1 MRILYLTGSPGTYMR
16 PPSLSDEMLVA
27 GPDWTDALDEKG
39 KIVSLKTQIG
49 KFSVKTVI
57 SKIPPEQSPDV
68 LVCLVDATKRC
79 LPQDLAC
86 FSGPKILLLADTHH
100 LQAPLSSL
108 LSYAGAEPFDRIIL
122 LYDRHHAG
130 FFYAA
135 GFKNLFWFPGLTF
148 PHSDSWVLESQK
160 VRSRSAS
167 IGFVG
172 QAAAHHP
179 RRKRILE
186 AIQRAGLPLLQKS
199 IPQSESLAFYASS
212 LLGLNASL
220 NGDLNLRFFEVISSG
235 SLLITDS
242 LAPDSGLGCF
252 SLMGCAFEEYR
263 NEQELV
269 EKARYFLGHPREAF
283 ELAKKGQA
291 WFQSHFKEDM
301 RRAMFQKIAL
311 DGIQPEIFPMP
322 PQEKTFYFKRPE
334 DMAEA
339 TIVYESIQEL
349 HRIKEV
355 VRIGYFGTLSQ
366 GIRQMFDTLPRI
378 QILETSPEP
387 ECDLIIGE
395 PKDAVEIL
403 AIKPSSAWFPSMQG
417 KDISQLTAMFSKS
430 GYSLFESSE
439 AFFCLPGDSHESLA
453 EVETLC
459 KEAAHFFQCGDI
471 GKSFDLARRAFGMNQ
486 RSVTAAKLMAEALLK
501 IGYRGADAKKLLLH
515 ALGLDFED
523 TEIRPALA
531 EACLQAGQIDTAMDW
546 IRESIARKPEHLRA
560 MRVLANIHKAVDDL
574 ASALE
579 TLELAVSTHPNC
591 LETKYEYAMLLRK
604 SGKLQEG
611 LNIQLQLVGAKDLP
625 NVDPPKKA
633 IRVAFLVQ
641 HPQGWTNFESVREA
655 MLEDSRFEVLVIA
668 APYLHPY
675 PPEGGPE
682 AIYAFLEKRG
692 VSHQRWDS
700 GVLKPNFADVLFIQN
715 PYEVTRP
722 PALRI
727 GSLMKLVP
735 RLAYIPYGLEIG
747 GGKENA
753 ANQYNLPLQ
762 QRAWMVFARSERQ
775 KDLFSI
781 HCASGNSHIAVTG
794 HPKIDPIKNLKKN
807 MDEELLA
814 FAGDRKVF
822 LWNPQFDIRPDGTG
836 FSTFLIWNEFFMK
849 EFQRRQDS
857 CLIIRPHP
865 LFFGTLEARK
875 IWDSQQ
881 IERFLRECQNAPNIL
896 IDRRPSYLPV
906 FAASSAL
913 ISDASSFL
921 LEYAATGKPVLYLP
935 NRRGPQLNSDGEFVE
950 KHCQIGET
958 EEQIRRFLDDVAL
971 GIDRN
976 AHSRMEAYKSF
987 MHFSKIGAGHEIK
1000 SEILRR
1006 LREEFELQNSMPISR

>member
-1 MRILYLTGSPGTYMR
+1 
-16 PPSLSDEMLVA
+16 MLVA
-27 GPDWTDALDEKG
+27 GPDWTDALDENG
-39 KIVSLKTQIG
+39 KIVSLKTPIG
-49 KFSVKTVI
+49 KFSLKTII
-57 SKIPPEQSPDV
+57 SKIPPEQCPDV

-86 FSGPKILLLADTHH
+86 FDGPKILLIADTHH
-100 LQAPLSSL
+100 LKSPLSSL
-108 LSYAGAEPFDRIIL
+108 LNYAGGEPFDRIIL

-186 AIQRAGLPLLQKS
+186 AIHRARLPLFQKS
-199 IPQSESLAFYASS
+199 IPQAESLAFYASS
-212 LLGLNASL
+212 LIGLNASL

-242 LAPDSGLGCF
+242 LAPDSGIGCF
-252 SLMGCAFEEYR
+252 SSMGCAFEEYR

-269 EKARYFLGHPREAF
+269 VKARYYLGRPREAF

-291 WFQSHFKEDM
+291 WFQNHFKEDM

-334 DMAEA
+334 DLSEA
-339 TIVYESIQEL
+339 TTVYEAIQEM
-349 HRIKEV
+349 HRKKET
-355 VRIGYFGTLSQ
+355 VRIGHFGTLSQ

-378 QILETSPEP
+378 QILEISPEP
-387 ECDLIIGE
+387 EWDLIIGE

-417 KDISQLTAMFSKS
+417 KDISQLAAMFSKS
-430 GYSLFESSE
+430 GYSLFESSA
-439 AFFCLPGDSHESLA
+439 AFFCLSENSQESLA
-453 EVETLC
+453 EIDALC
-459 KEAAHFFQCGDI
+459 KEAAHFFECGDI

-486 RSVTAAKLMAEALLK
+486 RSATAAKLMAEALLK
-501 IGYRGADAKKLLLH
+501 IGSRSADAEKLLLH
-515 ALGLDFED
+515 ALGLDLED

-531 EACLQAGQIDTAMDW
+531 EACLQAGQIDRAMDW

-560 MRVLANIHKAVDDL
+560 MRVLANIHKATNDL

-625 NVDPPKKA
+625 NLNPSKKT
-633 IRVAFLVQ
+633 IKVAFLVQ

-655 MLEDSRFEVLVIA
+655 MLEDSRFEVLVVA
-668 APYLHPY
+668 APYMHPY

-700 GVLKPNFADVLFIQN
+700 GVLRPNFADVIFIQN

-775 KDLFSI
+775 KDMFAI
-781 HCASGNSHIAVTG
+781 HCASGNSHIVVTG
-794 HPKIDPIKNLKKN
+794 HPKIDPIKNLHKN
-807 MDEELLA
+807 IDDEILA

-836 FSTFLIWNEFFMK
+836 FSTFLIWNEFFLR
-849 EFQRRQDS
+849 EFQRRQDA

-865 LFFGTLEARK
+865 LFFGTLESRK
-875 IWDSQQ
+875 IWDKQQ
-881 IERFLRECQNAPNIL
+881 IERFLRECQNSANIL
-896 IDRRPSYLPV
+896 IDRRPSYHPV

-935 NRRGPQLNSDGEFVE
+935 NKRGPQLNSDGEFVE

-971 GIDRN
+971 GKDRN